1 MAILLTERWPKTPEP
16 TAPRDVPAPG
26 YRGDQARE
34 AREAPEAPEE
44 EAQHVLGEMAALLHD
59 SRPGVLVGGA
69 AAGAIALGTAIEA
82 AALPLIS
89 RTGPGVAVVGILFL
103 ILVLCLLRTVTL
115 FVMSGLP
122 LGRVLDEQRVR
133 TGAPLD
139 PRARWATIPA
149 PGDVPGLPWGWDR
162 AYLLLSQARFR
173 AERNPGRDELGSR
186 HDRRVPGLHRG
197 AGFHPLNRARARPL
211 VRSRVVVHGGY
222 QGRADAARLARHR

>member
-16 TAPRDVPAPG
+16 AAPRTCPRPVT
-26 YRGDQARE
+26 ARPP
-34 AREAPEAPEE
+34 RPPRPPRQ
-44 EAQHVLGEMAALLHD
+44 AQHVLGEMAALLHD
-59 SRPGVLVGGA
+59 SRPGVLVGAA
-69 AAGAIALGTAIEA
+69 AAGAIAIGTAIEA

-115 FVMSGLP
+115 LVMSGLP
-122 LGRVLDEQRVR
+122 LGRLLDEQRVR

-173 AERNPGRDELGSR
+173 AERIQAAMNWAL
-186 HDRRVPGLHRG
+186 VTTG
-197 AGFHPLNRARARPL
+197 AFLAFTGAL
-211 VRSRVVVHGGY
+211 VFIR
-222 QGRADAARLARHR
+222 

>member
-16 TAPRDVPAPG
+16 AAPRDVPAPG
-26 YRGDQARE
+26 YRQ
-34 AREAPEAPEE
+34 APEAPEA

-59 SRPGVLVGGA
+59 SRPGVLAGGA
-69 AAGAIALGTAIEA
+69 AAGAIAIGTAIEA

-115 FVMSGLP
+115 LVLSGLP
-122 LGRVLDEQRVR
+122 LGRLLDEQRVR

-173 AERNPGRDELGSR
+173 AERIQAAMNWAL
-186 HDRRVPGLHRG
+186 VTTG
-197 AGFHPLNRARARPL
+197 AFLAFTGAL
-211 VRSRVVVHGGY
+211 VFIR
-222 QGRADAARLARHR
+222 

>member
-1 MAILLTERWPKTPEP
+1 MAILLTERWPRLPA
-16 TAPRDVPAPG
+16 TAPVPPRYVPAGAP
-26 YRGDQARE
+26 
-34 AREAPEAPEE
+34 EAPEAP

-69 AAGAIALGTAIEA
+69 AAGAIAIGTAIEA

-103 ILVLCLLRTVTL
+103 ILVLCLLRTMTL
-115 FVMSGLP
+115 LVMSGLP
-122 LGRVLDEQRVR
+122 LGRLLDEQRVR

-149 PGDVPGLPWGWDR
+149 PGDVPGFPWGWDR

-173 AERNPGRDELGSR
+173 AERIQAAMNWAL
-186 HDRRVPGLHRG
+186 VTTG
-197 AGFHPLNRARARPL
+197 AFLAFTGAL
-211 VRSRVVVHGGY
+211 VFIR
-222 QGRADAARLARHR
+222 

>member
-1 MAILLTERWPKTPEP
+1 MAILLTERWPKPPEP
-16 TAPRDVPAPG
+16 AAPRDVPAPG
-26 YRGDQARE
+26 YRED
-34 AREAPEAPEE
+34 

-59 SRPGVLVGGA
+59 CRPGVLAGGA
-69 AAGAIALGTAIEA
+69 ATGAIAIGTAIEA

-89 RTGPGVAVVGILFL
+89 RTGPGVVVVGILFL

-115 FVMSGLP
+115 LVMSGLP
-122 LGRVLDEQRVR
+122 LGRLLDEQRVR

-173 AERNPGRDELGSR
+173 AGRIQAAMNWAL
-186 HDRRVPGLHRG
+186 VTTG
-197 AGFHPLNRARARPL
+197 AF
-211 VRSRVVVHGGY
+211 
-222 QGRADAARLARHR
+222 LAFTGALIFIR

>member
-26 YRGDQARE
+26 YRDQAPE
-34 AREAPEAPEE
+34 AREAPEARRRRSTSWVRWRRCCTTAGP
-44 EAQHVLGEMAALLHD
+44 A
-59 SRPGVLVGGA
+59 SCVGGA
-69 AAGAIALGTAIEA
+69 AAGAIAIGTAIEA

-173 AERNPGRDELGSR
+173 AERIQAAMNWAL
-186 HDRRVPGLHRG
+186 VTTG
-197 AGFHPLNRARARPL
+197 AFLAFTGAL
-211 VRSRVVVHGGY
+211 VFIR
-222 QGRADAARLARHR
+222 